1 MSSYNHP
8 YNIAACRSMTHAERQ
23 GNEDRF
29 KGRLIHLSSIAGLH
43 TKQVEIQAKLE
54 KELAR
59 KNPDVKLVAR
69 LQEILA
75 NINHTLTV
83 CDQNA
88 KTR

>member
-8 YNIAACRSMTHAERQ
+8 YNIAACRSMAHAERQ
-23 GNEDRF
+23 GNADYF
-29 KGRLIHLSSIAGLH
+29 KGRQTHLSSIAGLH

-59 KNPDVKLVAR
+59 KNPDAKLVAR